1 MPILFIDTFNDKGLI
16 VDEIAYYS
24 ENSWRNNYCQ

>member
-1 MPILFIDTFNDKGLI
+1 MPMLFIDTFNDKGLI

-24 ENSWRNNYCQ
+24 EKLLEK

>member
-1 MPILFIDTFNDKGLI
+1 MLIPFIDTFIDDELI

-24 ENSWRNNYCQ
+24 DKLLEK